1 MNEYKDLFEKFSKLG
16 INEKRDA
23 FSEEIMKISYI
34 LKNYLNKYNQDIIE
48 EPYNY
53 SKVKDENLTETDFL
67 NLEYKDLY
75 YIKSELML
83 LMSLIDKK
91 N

>member
-53 SKVKDENLTETDFL
+53 SKVKDENLTETDFFI
-67 NLEYKDLY
+67 LETIQKV
-75 YIKSELML
+75 KENGFHCRS
-83 LMSLIDKK
+83 SLQI
-91 N
+91 

>member
-1 MNEYKDLFEKFSKLG
+1 MNEYKNLFEKFSKLG

-23 FSEEIMKISYI
+23 FSEEIIKISYI
-34 LKNYLNKYNQDIIE
+34 LRNYLNKYNQDIIE

-53 SKVKDENLTETDFL
+53 SKVNDEDLSETDFL
-67 NLEYKDLY
+67 DLEYKDLY

>member
-1 MNEYKDLFEKFSKLG
+1 MNEYKNLFEKFSKLG

-23 FSEEIMKISYI
+23 FSEEIIKISYI
-34 LKNYLNKYNQDIIE
+34 LRNYLNKYNQDIIE

-53 SKVKDENLTETDFL
+53 SKVNDEDLSETDFL
-67 NLEYKDLY
+67 DLEYKDLY

-83 LMSLIDKK
+83 LMSLIDNK